1 MHKPLWPYDVDWH
14 HSLNE
19 TVDELYYLDDIKAS
33 NSGIDDVCSG
43 PSGDVAGAYLSDTAG
58 ALLVL
63 NMTTGAGF
71 RVLVDDP
78 TAVAWFPLM
87 YNHTLVPGYSAAGST
102 LSISLDQMEVSPDG
116 EYLYYKPCNG
126 GLFRVKTEL
135 IDTSLTNST
144 FAASLDECAEA
155 VVLTSITGDSTI
167 DGDGN
172 LYLSD
177 TNLLPFGRLP
187 LMALPRS

>member
-1 MHKPLWPYDVDWH
+1 MDINL
-14 HSLNE
+14 SNE
-19 TVDELYYLDDIKAS
+19 TVNELYYIDNVKSS

-43 PSGDVAGAYLSDTAG
+43 PSGDVAYLSDTAG

-102 LSISLDQMEVSPDG
+102 LSTSLDQMEVSPDG

-126 GLFRVKTEL
+126 GLFRVKREL
-135 IDTSLTNST
+135 IDASLTNST
-144 FAASLDECAEA
+144 LAASLDECAEA
-155 VVLTSITGDSTI
+155 VVLNPITGDSTI

-172 LYLSD
+172 LYLSG